1 MIRYIKKTNRYKEA
15 IIGRFAENLF
25 VFKLGF
31 GFFADLFKL
40 VKERLMFE
48 VVRNIVI
55 ESGNDFVDLLL
66 PTGIHILTQLYG
78 LEKFSKRLL
87 IDPSK
92 AAGYLRKLRK
102 HGSQFL
108 CFYFI
113 SIFYLSNLL
122 CMAGCYPCLA
132 YIPGSPPRVQLCRH
146 CQKPF
151 KTTTL
156 SCCSTIWGHP

>member
-1 MIRYIKKTNRYKEA
+1 MQRIC
-15 IIGRFAENLF
+15 LF
-25 VFKLGF
+25 SSWVLY
-31 GFFADLFKL
+31 FFADLFKL

-55 ESGNDFVDLLL
+55 KSGNDFVDLLL

-113 SIFYLSNLL
+113 SIFYLFNLL
-122 CMAGCYPCLA
+122 CWLLPLPCL
-132 YIPGSPPRVQLCRH
+132 YTWQPPWSAIMQ
-146 CQKPF
+146 
-151 KTTTL
+151 TL
-156 SCCSTIWGHP
+156 SETI

>member
-1 MIRYIKKTNRYKEA
+1 
-15 IIGRFAENLF
+15 
-25 VFKLGF
+25 
-31 GFFADLFKL
+31 
-40 VKERLMFE
+40 MFE

-108 CFYFI
+108 CFCFYFT

-122 CMAGCYPCLA
+122 CMAGYPCLA
-132 YIPGSPPRVQLCRH
+132 YIPGSPLECNYADIVRNHLRLPHCRAALQFGAIHKLCH
-146 CQKPF
+146 Q
-151 KTTTL
+151 
-156 SCCSTIWGHP
+156 I

>member
-1 MIRYIKKTNRYKEA
+1 MQRIC
-15 IIGRFAENLF
+15 LF
-25 VFKLGF
+25 SSWVLY
-31 GFFADLFKL
+31 FFADLFKL

-55 ESGNDFVDLLL
+55 KSGNDFVDLLL

-113 SIFYLSNLL
+113 SIFYLSNLHGWL
-122 CMAGCYPCLA
+122 LPVATPALPIYLA
-132 YIPGSPPRVQLCRH
+132 APLECNYADIVRNHLRLPHFGAALLFGAIH
-146 CQKPF
+146 K
-151 KTTTL
+151 
-156 SCCSTIWGHP
+156 

>member
-1 MIRYIKKTNRYKEA
+1 
-15 IIGRFAENLF
+15 
-25 VFKLGF
+25 
-31 GFFADLFKL
+31 
-40 VKERLMFE
+40 MFE

-122 CMAGCYPCLA
+122 CMAGCYPCLV

-156 SCCSTIWGHP
+156 WCCSTIWGPSINANLYNFLIPPISCVTTFLQLCKVHHY

>member
-1 MIRYIKKTNRYKEA
+1 
-15 IIGRFAENLF
+15 
-25 VFKLGF
+25 
-31 GFFADLFKL
+31 
-40 VKERLMFE
+40 MFE

-66 PTGIHILTQLYG
+66 PTGIHVLTQLYG

-108 CFYFI
+108 CF
-113 SIFYLSNLL
+113 
-122 CMAGCYPCLA
+122 
-132 YIPGSPPRVQLCRH
+132 
-146 CQKPF
+146 
-151 KTTTL
+151 
-156 SCCSTIWGHP
+156 

>member
-108 CFYFI
+108 CFYFT

-122 CMAGCYPCLA
+122 CMTGCYPCLA
-132 YIPGSPPRVQLCRH
+132 LYTWQPP
-146 CQKPF
+146 
-151 KTTTL
+151 
-156 SCCSTIWGHP
+156 